1 MGYGSDLGEP
11 EHSDD
16 HEEHQDDE
24 HTDLEHDH
32 DHDEGSAVDSHGGRS
47 ADIGTDD
54 DLGTPISPDARQT
67 GSPKEMASGL
77 PDAAEAVKRQQSF
90 GGSPA
95 ASQSILVP
103 LATSGDVPPS
113 GQKHNRKASLVLH
126 TPSVVSASV
135 TSTTVSNG
143 KKKHHHHHHARS
155 SSSKTKVDFGPLPKP
170 SSCECADHSKY
181 IVNVEKT
188 YDLRLSRIW
197 NLLFGKG
204 SENTV
209 RRAIVDMRKNRD
221 FKVETPWSLN
231 GTPVNGDNDDSIT
244 NGARRLLI
252 WVCPLNSTLGPKQ
265 TRNSHEEIILHKD
278 LSL

>member
-1 MGYGSDLGEP
+1 ME
-11 EHSDD
+11 
-16 HEEHQDDE
+16 
-24 HTDLEHDH
+24 
-32 DHDEGSAVDSHGGRS
+32 SHGELS
-47 ADIGTDD
+47 INIHAGTDD
-54 DLGTPISPDARQT
+54 DLATPVSPNAPQT
-67 GSPKEMASGL
+67 GSPKEMASNL
-77 PDAAEAVKRQQSF
+77 PGASEPVDMPKRQTSF
-90 GGSPA
+90 GGSPPL
-95 ASQSILVP
+95 SQSSLVP
-103 LATSGDVPPS
+103 LTTAGNVATSS
-113 GQKHNRKASLVLH
+113 NQHTRKASLVLH
-126 TPSVVSASV
+126 TPSVVSASIS
-135 TSTTVSNG
+135 STTVTHS

-155 SSSKTKVDFGPLPKP
+155 SSSKTKVDVGPLPTP

-181 IVNVEKT
+181 VVNIEKT
-188 YDLRLSRIW
+188 YDLRLSRVW

-209 RRAIVDMRKNRD
+209 RRAIVEMRKNRD
-221 FKVETPWSLN
+221 FRVETPWSLN